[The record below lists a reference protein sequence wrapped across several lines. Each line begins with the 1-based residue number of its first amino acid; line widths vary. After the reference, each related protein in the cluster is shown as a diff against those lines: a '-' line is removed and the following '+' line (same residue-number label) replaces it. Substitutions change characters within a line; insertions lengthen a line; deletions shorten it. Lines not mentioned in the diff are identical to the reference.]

1 MRVTYY
7 SLPQSLPA
15 REQYRILKAEGYC
28 NRPEPPKELTDE
40 QILKDMGVYHMCK
53 LREAKR
59 LLKKYGGYAR
69 TEWYDRDGSFVD
81 VSDIDL
87 DGRNSGS
94 YRSA

>member
-1 MRVTYY
+1 MRMTYY
-7 SLPQSLPA
+7 SLPQELTA

-28 NRPEPPKELTDE
+28 SKSEPPKELTDDE
-40 QILKDMGVYHMCK
+40 ILRVIGVYHICK

-59 LLKKYGGYAR
+59 MLKKYGGFAC

-81 VSDIDL
+81 SMEINL
-87 DGRNSGS
+87 DGRNTGS